1 MKMGARG
8 VAWLNASA
16 LEPEKLG
23 SNANSTAL
31 RDGRLLNLSEF
42 SIFTHKVGM
51 ITLCVN
57 RSIVFD
63 SLRPHGL

>member
-1 MKMGARG
+1 MGARG

-23 SNANSTAL
+23 SNANSSAV

-42 SIFTHKVGM
+42 SIFTHMVGM
-51 ITLCVN
+51 ITLCV
-57 RSIVFD
+57 SCSVVFD
-63 SLRPHGL
+63 SLRPHEL

>member
-1 MKMGARG
+1 MGARG

-23 SNANSTAL
+23 SNANSAAV

-42 SIFTHKVGM
+42 SIFTHMVGM
-51 ITLCVN
+51 ITLCV
-57 RSIVFD
+57 SCSVVFD
-63 SLRPHGL
+63 SLRPHEL